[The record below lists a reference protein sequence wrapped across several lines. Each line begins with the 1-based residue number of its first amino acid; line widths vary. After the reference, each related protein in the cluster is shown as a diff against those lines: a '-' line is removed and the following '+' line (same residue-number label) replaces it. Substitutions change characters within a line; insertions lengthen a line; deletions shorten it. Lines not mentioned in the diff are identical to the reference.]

1 MLDVSI
7 LWNPVFIS
15 ELRLKKAIKSQV
27 DNLPFS
33 NGRCLDVGCGEK
45 QYECLFQGF
54 KYVGIDV
61 EVSGRELSMKQPDIF
76 FDGQNIPFDDDCFDV
91 VFCTQVLEHVG
102 NPGALL
108 REMFRV
114 LRPSGHLI
122 ISVPFVY
129 PEHEVPY
136 DFTRF
141 SSFGSAK
148 LVEDLGLEVL
158 SLNKDTSE
166 IETIAVMLNVYVT
179 SNLALPI
186 TGFKRLIALFIC
198 FPISIL
204 ASVLSLILPDD
215 GALYLNI
222 VLRARKRAS

>member
-1 MLDVSI
+1 
-7 LWNPVFIS
+7 
-15 ELRLKKAIKSQV
+15 
-27 DNLPFS
+27 
-33 NGRCLDVGCGEK
+33 
-45 QYECLFQGF
+45 
-54 KYVGIDV
+54 
-61 EVSGRELSMKQPDIF
+61 
-76 FDGQNIPFDDDCFDV
+76 
-91 VFCTQVLEHVG
+91 
-102 NPGALL
+102 
-108 REMFRV
+108 MFRV

-158 SLNKDTSE
+158 SLNKDTSA